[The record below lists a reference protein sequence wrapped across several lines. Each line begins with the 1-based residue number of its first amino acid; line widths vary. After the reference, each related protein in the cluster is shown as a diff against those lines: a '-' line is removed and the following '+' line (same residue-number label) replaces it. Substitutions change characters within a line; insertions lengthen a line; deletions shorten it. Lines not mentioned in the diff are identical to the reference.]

1 MGYLLVEFIQLTVP
15 HKSIPNVNIS
25 SLISKQVYKDVTR
38 TTSWKFLRITFTVFL
53 ETMEIPIIPIIPIK
67 SKFP

>member
-25 SLISKQVYKDVTR
+25 LLISKQVYKDVTR
-38 TTSWKFLRITFTVFL
+38 TTGGNCCFKGNWAFHWSECWFNISRNG
-53 ETMEIPIIPIIPIK
+53 
-67 SKFP
+67 S